1 MASLTRS
8 GARIEIRIDPS
19 VHAAHLP
26 GDLQQAEY
34 REACRQLVERIGSEF
49 SSAMSQLLLCG
60 VAAEDFSRFEDAALQ
75 ASQACLQAVLKAGIE
90 SLDAGASHV
99 VRGGKRYRRV
109 DPTPREIM
117 TSAGR
122 IEYLRPRYRGDGEA
136 SIVPVDEQVRFAD
149 SFYTELAAERAMFML
164 SSLSPRECVS
174 LYEKFR
180 IDGASLSS
188 MQRLAE
194 VAGEHWDGCKQQAL
208 AQIRAKEPVPAEAA
222 TVCISLD
229 GTMLPMLPEEEKGE
243 GKATAWREASVAT
256 LTCYDAEGE
265 RLNTLYLGQMPE
277 ARKATLKDQLATEL
291 EHVLSLCPD
300 LRVTAVADAAADNWP
315 FLSQYAPAEFQLID
329 YFHVCQHLGNA
340 AEYIFPHDDAARKKW
355 YKRHRYILRDETEG
369 VETVIR
375 SLRYYHNKTSKL
387 NKGLEGELN
396 YFRNHRDR
404 MQFKRHEDLNLPI
417 GSGITES
424 ACKTLVGGRMKRAG
438 QRWGMEGGKAIL
450 AFRVLAKS
458 NRFDAAWI
466 AIRHHIKA
474 KFATN
479 DNRPHRS
486 LKQAA

>member
-8 GARIEIRIDPS
+8 GAGIEIRLDLSI
-19 VHAAHLP
+19 HEAHLS
-26 GDLQQAEY
+26 GDLRQAEY
-34 REACRQLVERIGSEF
+34 REACRQFAERIGSEY
-49 SSAMSQLLLCG
+49 SSAMLQLLQSG
-60 VAAEDFSRFEDAALQ
+60 VAAEDFSSFEEAASG

-90 SLDAGASHV
+90 SLDAGAPDV
-99 VRGGKRYRRV
+99 VRGGERYRRV

-122 IEYLRPRYRGDGEA
+122 IEYLRPRYRRDGKA

-149 SFYTELAAERAMFML
+149 SFYTELAAEQAMFML

-188 MQRLAE
+188 MQRLAD
-194 VAGEHWDGCKQQAL
+194 VAGEHWDGCKEPAL
-208 AQIRAKEPVPAEAA
+208 AQIRAKETVPEEAA

-229 GTMLPMLPEEEKGE
+229 GTMLPMLPEGKGE

-256 LTCYDAEGE
+256 LTCYDTEGE

-277 ARKATLKDQLATEL
+277 ARKATLKEQLATEL
-291 EHVLSLCPD
+291 AHVLNLRPD

-329 YFHVCQHLGNA
+329 CWHACQHLGNA
-340 AEYIFPHDDAARKKW
+340 AEHIFPYDDAARKKG
-355 YKRHRYILRDETEG
+355 YHRHRHILRDGTEG

-375 SLRYYHNKTSKL
+375 SLSYYHNKAGKR
-387 NKGLEGELN
+387 NKELERERN

-404 MQFKRHEDLNLPI
+404 MQYKRLQDLNLPI
-417 GSGITES
+417 GSGVTES
-424 ACKTLVGGRMKRAG
+424 ACKTLVGGRMKRSG
-438 QRWGMEGGKAIL
+438 QRWGMDGGKSIL
-450 AFRVLAKS
+450 AFRAIARS
-458 NRFDAAWI
+458 DRFDAAWI
-466 AIRHHIKA
+466 AIRQHIKA
-474 KFATN
+474 KRAAN
-479 DNRPHRS
+479 DNRPHHL
-486 LKQAA
+486 LKRAA